1 MSEVKLGMVFEDGKA
16 PDFGSSEKNN
26 SGEFTLL
33 AADVEK
39 LNTVLTRAVCTPLLV
54 NSGDFNVHSGANAI
68 VADEPAVWRYHAQ
81 SDKWYEV
88 IPKDE

>member
-16 PDFGSSEKNN
+16 PDFGSIEKNN

-39 LNTVLTRAVCTPLLV
+39 LNTVLTRAVCTAAGASFDVP
-54 NSGDFNVHSGANAI
+54 SGANAI